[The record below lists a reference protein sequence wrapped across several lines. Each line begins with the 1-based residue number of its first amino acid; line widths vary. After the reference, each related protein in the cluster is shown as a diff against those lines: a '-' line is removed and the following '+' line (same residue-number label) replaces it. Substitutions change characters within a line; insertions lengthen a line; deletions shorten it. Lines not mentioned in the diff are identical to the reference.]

1 MKLKIKNSII
11 KQIYLARAKN
21 NENWMHLLDL
31 AMKYSPRETKK
42 ILKRINKF
50 DLKISKLVK
59 KLSK

>member
-21 NENWMHLLDL
+21 NANWMHLLDL
-31 AMKYSPRETKK
+31 AMQYSPKETKK
-42 ILKRINKF
+42 ILKSINTI

>member
-1 MKLKIKNSII
+1 
-11 KQIYLARAKN
+11 
-21 NENWMHLLDL
+21 MHLLDL

-59 KLSK
+59 IYLNNLKKFRFKTVAYRDYKNTF

>member
-11 KQIYLARAKN
+11 KQIYLARGKN
-21 NENWMHLLDL
+21 NANWMQLLDL
-31 AMKYSPRETKK
+31 AMKYSPKETKK
-42 ILKRINKF
+42 ILKNINKF

>member
-1 MKLKIKNSII
+1 MNSKIKNKVI

-21 NENWMHLLDL
+21 NQHWMQLLDV
-31 AMKYSPRETKK
+31 AMKYSPLKTKK
-42 ILKRINKF
+42 ILKNINKF